1 MSTPGSGPR
10 DDDADDTT
18 PYWARGSYAPSWRAG
33 RPAADDDT
41 RGWDE
46 TTARRDARE
55 LDETRELG
63 RSVASNRD
71 DETDG
76 PAPDATQGTAG
87 TSASDNARRMAGG
100 ALAAGRLAGQ
110 GVRGAARLS
119 AGATKASLRAARRA
133 SNAQGAG
140 ESGLGRLMEV
150 HALSNAGDA
159 AVTVGLAGTLFIS
172 AQPGEAKSHVVLFL
186 VLTMLPFAIVAPL
199 VGPLLDRY
207 RHGRRWAMGATFA
220 LRGFLCWVLA
230 DAIERDSVW
239 QFPAA
244 LAILVAS
251 KAYIVTRSSATPRL
265 LPDGM
270 SLVRA
275 NSRMSLAGVTGATIG
290 GPLAGGAAALFGATW
305 AFRAAFLLFVF
316 GTILAILLPANIDS
330 DRHDGSLR
338 APKLTMPPA
347 VVAALR
353 TNTGLRWV
361 SGFLT
366 MFMAFL
372 MKTHPLPGWEDK
384 VTTLLAIVV
393 GAAAIGNAL
402 GSVAGAVVRALAP
415 RVVILACLLAD
426 TAAVVVAA
434 VHFDLM
440 TAVIVGLVAGLGQAL
455 GKLALDTLIQDHLA
469 EAVRTSAFARSE
481 TVLQLAWVLG
491 GIFACIIPTDAT
503 IGMYAAAVVLLTWT
517 ALVVAWN
524 AGRGPRL
531 TSWGRGP
538 RT

>member
-1 MSTPGSGPR
+1 
-10 DDDADDTT
+10 
-18 PYWARGSYAPSWRAG
+18 
-33 RPAADDDT
+33 
-41 RGWDE
+41 
-46 TTARRDARE
+46 
-55 LDETRELG
+55 
-63 RSVASNRD
+63 
-71 DETDG
+71 
-76 PAPDATQGTAG
+76 
-87 TSASDNARRMAGG
+87 
-100 ALAAGRLAGQ
+100 
-110 GVRGAARLS
+110 
-119 AGATKASLRAARRA
+119 
-133 SNAQGAG
+133 
-140 ESGLGRLMEV
+140 
-150 HALSNAGDA
+150 
-159 AVTVGLAGTLFIS
+159 
-172 AQPGEAKSHVVLFL
+172 
-186 VLTMLPFAIVAPL
+186 
-199 VGPLLDRY
+199 
-207 RHGRRWAMGATFA
+207 
-220 LRGFLCWVLA
+220 
-230 DAIERDSVW
+230 
-239 QFPAA
+239 
-244 LAILVAS
+244 
-251 KAYIVTRSSATPRL
+251 
-265 LPDGM
+265 
-270 SLVRA
+270 
-275 NSRMSLAGVTGATIG
+275 
-290 GPLAGGAAALFGATW
+290 
-305 AFRAAFLLFVF
+305 
-316 GTILAILLPANIDS
+316 
-330 DRHDGSLR
+330 